1 MQLAMAVH
9 VHHSPPH
16 EPPAGAEHDGKRR
29 HVPHQPGAD
38 QPALATQRLHLQSQD
53 FQGRSTSTISGLS
66 R

>member
-29 HVPHQPGAD
+29 HVPHQPGAN

-53 FQGRSTSTISGLS
+53 FQGR
-66 R
+66 